1 MSEAN
6 QSSGSPS
13 EIAREPE
20 AITFAE
26 FLRGRASAAGVT
38 PPDDL
43 RPAGVAMPQ
52 PSPAQVWERR
62 RRRRQFF
69 AWIVTV
75 LLLAALVYGWLWVY
89 GVL

>member
-26 FLRGRASAAGVT
+26 FLRVEHLPQA
-38 PPDDL
+38 L
-43 RPAGVAMPQ
+43 RHRT
-52 PSPAQVWERR
+52 S
-62 RRRRQFF
+62 
-69 AWIVTV
+69 
-75 LLLAALVYGWLWVY
+75 
-89 GVL
+89 